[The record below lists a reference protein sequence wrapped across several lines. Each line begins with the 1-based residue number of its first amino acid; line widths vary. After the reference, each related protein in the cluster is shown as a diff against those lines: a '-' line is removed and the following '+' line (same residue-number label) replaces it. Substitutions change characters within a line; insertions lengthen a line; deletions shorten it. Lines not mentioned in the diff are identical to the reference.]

1 MSVSAMFCLPPGW
14 DDLHPGRRREHF
26 HRQDFSSHRHQTLHL
41 YCSHHLTLRLII
53 IMARLFISLFS
64 SSDCV
69 SLLSILYFKPQPI
82 LITQLCI
89 SLSGLCC
96 ISMPIHFQS
105 LTAILF
111 FLCQLFPH
119 FIFLLTGQHIE
130 PSLSQADPS
139 NATYFSFIIISLVLF
154 SFLALFTCLGCCGA
168 AYKSGCMLGR

>member
-1 MSVSAMFCLPPGW
+1 MFCLPPGW

-53 IMARLFISLFS
+53 IMARLFISTVLIIRPASIAVHPLFQTSANPHHSIMHFTLWSLLHIDAKFISDLTTCTQSFAYFS
-64 SSDCV
+64 SRNN
-69 SLLSILYFKPQPI
+69 
-82 LITQLCI
+82 LIF
-89 SLSGLCC
+89 S
-96 ISMPIHFQS
+96 
-105 LTAILF
+105 
-111 FLCQLFPH
+111 
-119 FIFLLTGQHIE
+119 LTGQHIE

-168 AYKSGCMLGR
+168 AYKSGCMLGRSLN